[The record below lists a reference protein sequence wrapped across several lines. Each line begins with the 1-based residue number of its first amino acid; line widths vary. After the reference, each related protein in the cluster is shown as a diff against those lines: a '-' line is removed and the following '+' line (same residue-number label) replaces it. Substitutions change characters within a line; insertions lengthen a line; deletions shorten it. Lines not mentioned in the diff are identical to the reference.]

1 MKKCRCMVI
10 TENCRKIDHVSLILD
25 MFICLKH
32 FLCTILGNKFNS
44 EILVGWPISKRFN
57 ENVIGQ
63 TLKKCWFLCCY
74 RPNPPKKIAI
84 QRGFFFFSKT
94 LAGTTCL
101 SSKTV
106 FSMIRTMLH
115 WLSLEIFFLYGQH
128 FGLCTIYS
136 KRSIKIWS
144 GLKKKKKKEATYLL
158 ILKLMCRSTANK
170 ELFRDGLDCFNW
182 ERETE
187 NSCKKLKKSIDDKIK
202 PTLLSLAWLQSLA
215 MVKWSYWTLFW

>member
-10 TENCRKIDHVSLILD
+10 TENCRKIDHVSLFLD

-32 FLCTILGNKFNS
+32 FLCTILGNKFDS
-44 EILVGWPISKRFN
+44 EILVGWPISKRFY

-74 RPNPPKKIAI
+74 RPNPPKKNCHSEGI
-84 QRGFFFFSKT
+84 FFFSKT

-106 FSMIRTMLH
+106 FSVIQTMLH
-115 WLSLEIFFLYGQH
+115 WLSFEIFFLYYGQH

-144 GLKKKKKKEATYLL
+144 GLKKKKKKELPTYSFWNWCVGAQQTKNFLGMAL
-158 ILKLMCRSTANK
+158 IVLIERERKLMQK
-170 ELFRDGLDCFNW
+170 V
-182 ERETE
+182 
-187 NSCKKLKKSIDDKIK
+187 KKSIDDKIK

-215 MVKWSYWTLFW
+215 MVK